1 LTPRLHTGFI
11 LALAIFAGCSSS
23 NGGAADAEAPANVDT
38 STLSVDVDAV
48 LSLGGIND
56 AGVVSDS
63 STAADGP
70 RSNADGATAP
80 GAPTEVTPTAG
91 TSPNT
96 VSIRIGATNNG
107 GSPIVGYKVI
117 SSPVGLTADGSASP
131 IVVACPSS
139 CAGYAFSVIAI
150 NAIGDSTP
158 SALTDVIT
166 AYSVFETFL
175 EPETQP
181 ENSMFIGAF
190 IFDST
195 TSIVSNLHGV
205 LSESM
210 TGDQVSVYPNDNMTW
225 LTLSNQL
232 SFVNDATLGGLLV
245 TTFLLT
251 TTNTLYAG
259 TAGDGWT
266 PGTAR
271 GVYYGFPVK
280 AANPGNAY
288 ARIFV
293 NTSDPTATLTQAQ
306 IDKLAYA
313 DCAPGG
319 MMGSACMTGT
329 TVAGYG
335 ELGTMKGYP
344 VSQTITKQ

>member
-1 LTPRLHTGFI
+1 MGFI
-11 LALAIFAGCSSS
+11 LALAIFAGCSSSS

-48 LSLGGIND
+48 LSLGGIDD

-80 GAPTEVTPTAG
+80 GAPTEVTATAG

-107 GSPIVGYKVI
+107 GSPIIGYKVI
-117 SSPVGLTADGSASP
+117 SSPAGLTADGSASP
-131 IVVACPSS
+131 IAVTCPSS

-150 NAIGDSTP
+150 NAIGNSAP

-166 AYSVFETFL
+166 TYNVFETFL

-181 ENSMFIGAF
+181 ENSMFIGSF

-195 TSIVSNLHGV
+195 TSIVSNLHGM

-225 LTLSNQL
+225 LS
-232 SFVNDATLGGLLV
+232 S
-245 TTFLLT
+245 
-251 TTNTLYAG
+251 
-259 TAGDGWT
+259 
-266 PGTAR
+266 
-271 GVYYGFPVK
+271 
-280 AANPGNAY
+280 
-288 ARIFV
+288 
-293 NTSDPTATLTQAQ
+293 
-306 IDKLAYA
+306 
-313 DCAPGG
+313 
-319 MMGSACMTGT
+319 
-329 TVAGYG
+329 
-335 ELGTMKGYP
+335 
-344 VSQTITKQ
+344 TINCHRHMIRRWVVFW